1 MSFTEKKREEIR
13 KYILRKIAQRDGAV
27 LEKTMDSF
35 GISNTT
41 VKRYLKEA
49 IAGGII
55 ESVEGEECP
64 YRLVQKECR
73 VLVSLEE
80 SGLEED
86 VLFDQHIA
94 PYLSGSN
101 ERARAIWQYCG
112 AEILNNAIEHSRG
125 TRIGIVVQCN
135 ALNTTVVISDDGV
148 GVFSTLM
155 EYMKGNGWEHPRAE
169 DALVELY
176 KGKITCDS
184 RNHSGEG
191 IFFSSKMM
199 DSFILWS
206 DSLILKFGNQEKT
219 EVVQSHLAAYAS
231 RIWKEST
238 MVMMTLENETER
250 EAGKVFDLYADVDDG
265 FVRTRIPVKE
275 ACITGEP
282 VARSQARRICHRLE
296 TFREVILDF
305 SNVTMMGQGFA
316 DELFRVYAVAHPEV
330 MLRPVNMLPQVER
343 MIRHV
348 GRGESANNIIFPA
361 SK

>member
-1 MSFTEKKREEIR
+1 MSFTEKKRDEIK
-13 KYILRKIAQRDGAV
+13 KYILRKIARGDGAV

-35 GISNTT
+35 GISITT
-41 VKRYLKEA
+41 VKRYIKEA
-49 IAGGII
+49 LDNGII
-55 ESVEGEECP
+55 EYAAGAKES
-64 YRLVQKECR
+64 YRLIETEYR
-73 VLVSLEE
+73 SNVSLEE
-80 SGLEED
+80 GMPEED
-86 VLFDQHIA
+86 VLLQQYIM
-94 PYLSGSN
+94 PYLTGCN
-101 ERARAIWQYCG
+101 EKARVIWQYCG

-125 TRIGIVVQCN
+125 SQIGIVVTSN
-135 ALNTTVVISDDGV
+135 ALNTTVVISDDGA
-148 GVFSTLM
+148 GVFSTLT
-155 EYMKGNGWEHPRAE
+155 EYMAGNGWEHPRIE

-199 DSFILWS
+199 DSFVLWS
-206 DSLILKFGNQEKT
+206 DSLILKWGCQDEP
-219 EVVQSHLAAYAS
+219 EAVRSHLAAYAA

-250 EAGKVFDLYADVDDG
+250 EASQVFDTYADVDEG
-265 FVRTRIPVKE
+265 FMRTRIPVKE

-305 SNVTMMGQGFA
+305 SNVTLMGQGFA
-316 DELFRVYAVAHPEV
+316 DELFRVYALEHPQV
-330 MLRPVNMLPQVER
+330 LLRPINMLPQVER

-348 GRGESANNIIFPA
+348 GQGQSAENIIF
-361 SK
+361 

>member
-1 MSFTEKKREEIR
+1 MSFTEKKREEIK
-13 KYILRKIAQRDGAV
+13 KYILRKIAQGDGAV

-35 GISNTT
+35 GISITT
-41 VKRYLKEA
+41 VKRYIKEA
-49 IAGGII
+49 LDNGII
-55 ESVEGEECP
+55 EYQAGEKDSFRLIEKQ
-64 YRLVQKECR
+64 YRAS
-73 VLVSLEE
+73 VSLEGE
-80 SGLEED
+80 MPEED
-86 VLFDQHIA
+86 VLLQQYIMPHLTA
-94 PYLSGSN
+94 CN
-101 ERARAIWQYCG
+101 EKARVIWQYCG

-125 TRIGIVVQCN
+125 TRIGMIVTAN
-135 ALNTTVVISDDGV
+135 ALNTTVVISDDGA
-148 GVFSTLM
+148 GVFSTLT
-155 EYMKGNGWEHPRAE
+155 EYMAGNGWDHPRVE

-199 DSFILWS
+199 DSFVLWS
-206 DSLILKFGNQEKT
+206 DSLILKWGCRDEP
-219 EVVQSHLAAYAS
+219 EVVRSHLLAYAA

-250 EAGKVFDLYADVDDG
+250 EAGQVFDTYADVDEG
-265 FVRTRIPVKE
+265 FMRTRIPVKE

-305 SNVTMMGQGFA
+305 SNVTLMGQGFA
-316 DELFRVYAVAHPEV
+316 DELFRVYALEHPQV
-330 MLRPVNMLPQVER
+330 LLRPINMLPQVER

-348 GRGESANNIIFPA
+348 ARGQSAENIIF
-361 SK
+361 